1 MTSAS
6 KAVELQLQM
15 KHNAEEL
22 QDFVRDLE
30 SWEKDIKQMDLE
42 LRNQNG
48 VSEESLFPVRNK
60 NFKKKKKSKTK
71 MPSKKTT
78 EENKKNR
85 IKSYDYEAWGKLDVD
100 TILEELDKE
109 DSNHDSVSAES
120 DSEEEGIHIDSQ
132 KALDEKEKGNKY
144 FKQGKYDEAIDCYT
158 KGMAA
163 DPYNPVLPTNRASA
177 FFRMKKFAVAESDC
191 NLAIALNRNY
201 TKAYVRRGAARFA
214 LQKLEDAK
222 EDYERVLE
230 LEPNNFEAKN
240 ELKKINQ
247 ALMSKEGSHLKE
259 NDIVIEVTEEEKKQL
274 KEQQC
279 RQQAI
284 REKDLGN
291 GFFKEGKYELAIE
304 CYTRGI
310 AADGTNA
317 LLPANRAMAYLKIE
331 KYEEAE
337 KDCTQA
343 ILLDGSYLKAFA
355 RRGTAR
361 TALGKL
367 NEAKEDF
374 TMVLNLEPGN
384 KQAVSELSRIK
395 KELIEKGLWADVFD
409 KSTERQNLVKS
420 IDKPLHLRSNK
431 PLRTVVIEEIGNLVQ
446 NIELPATN
454 TISMLETNCINPT
467 NVMKASTITSKKNS
481 SQDDLLPASDTPKAK
496 VSKIEEITDIQVL
509 QPHANIKVDS
519 SSVHQS
525 FSKKNFTEVKNTPA
539 PFVTNVLPPIPAN
552 SFQLESDFRKL
563 KNFPD
568 MLYQYLKQIEPSLYP
583 KLFQKSL
590 EPDVF
595 NQILKTLHDFY
606 IDKEKPSLTLE
617 ILQRLSELKRF
628 DMAIMFMSESEKKGK
643 YCEKKFPF
651 LVIPACLLH
660 INLIFKT
667 CKNLEGR
674 SEDGR
679 VEIGLLQGFSSHIL
693 Q

>member
-1 MTSAS
+1 
-6 KAVELQLQM
+6 
-15 KHNAEEL
+15 
-22 QDFVRDLE
+22 
-30 SWEKDIKQMDLE
+30 
-42 LRNQNG
+42 
-48 VSEESLFPVRNK
+48 
-60 NFKKKKKSKTK
+60 
-71 MPSKKTT
+71 
-78 EENKKNR
+78 
-85 IKSYDYEAWGKLDVD
+85 
-100 TILEELDKE
+100 
-109 DSNHDSVSAES
+109 
-120 DSEEEGIHIDSQ
+120 
-132 KALDEKEKGNKY
+132 
-144 FKQGKYDEAIDCYT
+144 
-158 KGMAA
+158 MAA

-222 EDYERVLE
+222 EDYEKALE

-247 ALMSKEGSHLKE
+247 ALMYKEDSHLKG
-259 NDIVIEVTEEEKKQL
+259 DDAVIEVEEENKQL

-284 REKDLGN
+284 QEKDLGN

-317 LLPANRAMAYLKIE
+317 LLPANRAMAYLKIQ

-374 TMVLNLEPGN
+374 TVVLSLEPGN
-384 KQAVSELSRIK
+384 KQAIGELSRIK
-395 KELIEKGLWADVFD
+395 KELILKGLWADVFD
-409 KSTERQNLVKS
+409 TSTERQNLVKS
-420 IDKPLHLRSNK
+420 IDKPFHLRSDK
-431 PLRTVVIEEIGNLVQ
+431 PLKTIIIEEIGDLVQ
-446 NIELPATN
+446 NIDLPATN
-454 TISMLETNCINPT
+454 TISMLETNCIDTT
-467 NVMKASTITSKKNS
+467 NVIKASTFTSKKNAN
-481 SQDDLLPASDTPKAK
+481 QGDLLPTSDIPKAK
-496 VSKIEEITDIQVL
+496 VSKIEEITDTSIL
-509 QPHANIKVDS
+509 QPHANIKVES
-519 SSVHQS
+519 STAHQS
-525 FSKKNFTEVKNTPA
+525 FSRKNYTEVKKIAASFIT
-539 PFVTNVLPPIPAN
+539 TILPPIPAN

-563 KNFPD
+563 KNSPD

-595 NQILKTLHDFY
+595 NQILKILHDFY
-606 IDKEKPSLTLE
+606 IDKEKPSLIFE
-617 ILQRLSELKRF
+617 ILQRLSEVKRF
-628 DMAIMFMSESEKKGK
+628 DMAVMFMSESEKKVTCALFSHMENSGLK
-643 YCEKKFPF
+643 DNSLEELKK
-651 LVIPACLLH
+651 
-660 INLIFKT
+660 
-667 CKNLEGR
+667 R
-674 SEDGR
+674 Y
-679 VEIGLLQGFSSHIL
+679 SS
-693 Q
+693 

>member
-1 MTSAS
+1 
-6 KAVELQLQM
+6 
-15 KHNAEEL
+15 
-22 QDFVRDLE
+22 
-30 SWEKDIKQMDLE
+30 
-42 LRNQNG
+42 
-48 VSEESLFPVRNK
+48 
-60 NFKKKKKSKTK
+60 

-109 DSNHDSVSAES
+109 DSTHDSVSAES

-132 KALDEKEKGNKY
+132 KALAEKEKGNKY

-222 EDYERVLE
+222 EDYEKVLE

-247 ALMSKEGSHLKE
+247 ALISKEGSPLKE
-259 NDIVIEVTEEEKKQL
+259 NDAVIEVTEEEKKQL

-317 LLPANRAMAYLKIE
+317 LLPANRAMAYLKIQ

-374 TMVLNLEPGN
+374 TVVLNLEPGN
-384 KQAVSELSRIK
+384 KQAISELSRIK

-409 KSTERQNLVKS
+409 KSTERQNLVKP

-431 PLRTVVIEEIGNLVQ
+431 PLKTIVIEEIGNLVQ
-446 NIELPATN
+446 NTDLPATN
-454 TISMLETNCINPT
+454 TISMLETSCINPT

-481 SQDDLLPASDTPKAK
+481 SQDDLLPTSDTPKAK
-496 VSKIEEITDIQVL
+496 VSKIEEITDIPVL

-519 SSVHQS
+519 STVHQSTVHQS
-525 FSKKNFTEVKNTPA
+525 FSRKNSTEVKTIPTPFITA
-539 PFVTNVLPPIPAN
+539 VLPPVPAN

-563 KNFPD
+563 KNSPD
-568 MLYQYLKQIEPSLYP
+568 MLYQYLKQIEPSLYS
-583 KLFQKSL
+583 KVFQKSL

-595 NQILKTLHDFY
+595 NQILKILHDFY
-606 IDKEKPSLTLE
+606 IDKEKPSLILE

-628 DMAIMFMSESEKKGK
+628 DMAVMFMSESEKKITCALFSHMENSGLK
-643 YCEKKFPF
+643 DNSLEELKK
-651 LVIPACLLH
+651 
-660 INLIFKT
+660 
-667 CKNLEGR
+667 R
-674 SEDGR
+674 Y
-679 VEIGLLQGFSSHIL
+679 SS
-693 Q
+693 

>member
-6 KAVELQLQM
+6 KALELQLQM

-48 VSEESLFPVRNK
+48 VSGENLFPVRNK
-60 NFKKKKKSKTK
+60 NFKKKKKSKMK

-109 DSNHDSVSAES
+109 DSTHDSVSAES

-132 KALDEKEKGNKY
+132 KALAEKEKGNKY

-222 EDYERVLE
+222 EDYEKVLE

-240 ELKKINQ
+240 ELKKISQ
-247 ALMSKEGSHLKE
+247 ALISKEGSHLNE
-259 NDIVIEVTEEEKKQL
+259 NDAVIEVTEEEKKQL

-317 LLPANRAMAYLKIE
+317 LLPANRAMAYLKIQ

-384 KQAVSELSRIK
+384 KQAISELSRIK

-431 PLRTVVIEEIGNLVQ
+431 PLKTIVIEEIGNLVQ
-446 NIELPATN
+446 NSDLPATN
-454 TISMLETNCINPT
+454 AISMLETNCINPT
-467 NVMKASTITSKKNS
+467 NVMKTSTITSKKNS
-481 SQDDLLPASDTPKAK
+481 SQDDLLPTSDTPKAK
-496 VSKIEEITDIQVL
+496 VSKIEEITDIPVL

-519 SSVHQS
+519 STVHQSTVHQS
-525 FSKKNFTEVKNTPA
+525 FSRKNSTEVKTIPA
-539 PFVTNVLPPIPAN
+539 PFITTVLPPIPAN

-563 KNFPD
+563 KNSPD
-568 MLYQYLKQIEPSLYP
+568 MLYQYLKQIEPSIYP

-595 NQILKTLHDFY
+595 NQILKILHDFY
-606 IDKEKPSLTLE
+606 IEKEKPSLILE

-628 DMAIMFMSESEKKGK
+628 DMAVMFMSESEKKITCALFSHMENLGLK
-643 YCEKKFPF
+643 DNSLEELKK
-651 LVIPACLLH
+651 
-660 INLIFKT
+660 
-667 CKNLEGR
+667 R
-674 SEDGR
+674 Y
-679 VEIGLLQGFSSHIL
+679 SS
-693 Q
+693 

>member
-30 SWEKDIKQMDLE
+30 SWEKDIKQMDME

-48 VSEESLFPVRNK
+48 VSGENLYPVRNK
-60 NFKKKKKSKTK
+60 NFKKKKKSKAK

-109 DSNHDSVSAES
+109 DTTHDSLSAES

-132 KALDEKEKGNKY
+132 KALAEKEKGNKY

-222 EDYERVLE
+222 EDYEKVLE

-247 ALMSKEGSHLKE
+247 ALISKEDSHLKE
-259 NDIVIEVTEEEKKQL
+259 NDTVIEVTEEEKKQL

-317 LLPANRAMAYLKIE
+317 LLPANRAMAYLKIQ

-374 TMVLNLEPGN
+374 TVILNLEPGN
-384 KQAVSELSRIK
+384 KQAISELSRIK

-420 IDKPLHLRSNK
+420 IEKPLHLRSNK
-431 PLRTVVIEEIGNLVQ
+431 PLKTIVIEEIGNLVQ
-446 NIELPATN
+446 NIDLPATN
-454 TISMLETNCINPT
+454 TIPMLETNIT
-467 NVMKASTITSKKNS
+467 KASTITSKKNS
-481 SQDDLLPASDTPKAK
+481 NQDDLLPTSDTPKAK
-496 VSKIEEITDIQVL
+496 VSKIEEITDTPVL

-519 SSVHQS
+519 STGHQSIGHQS
-525 FSKKNFTEVKNTPA
+525 FSRKNSIEVKLIPA
-539 PFVTNVLPPIPAN
+539 PFITTVLPPIPAN

-563 KNFPD
+563 KNSPD

-595 NQILKTLHDFY
+595 NQILKILNDFY
-606 IDKEKPSLTLE
+606 IDKEKPSLILE

-628 DMAIMFMSESEKKGK
+628 DMAIMFMSESERKVTCALFSHMENSGLKDYSLEELKKR
-643 YCEKKFPF
+643 YSC
-651 LVIPACLLH
+651 
-660 INLIFKT
+660 
-667 CKNLEGR
+667 
-674 SEDGR
+674 
-679 VEIGLLQGFSSHIL
+679 
-693 Q
+693 